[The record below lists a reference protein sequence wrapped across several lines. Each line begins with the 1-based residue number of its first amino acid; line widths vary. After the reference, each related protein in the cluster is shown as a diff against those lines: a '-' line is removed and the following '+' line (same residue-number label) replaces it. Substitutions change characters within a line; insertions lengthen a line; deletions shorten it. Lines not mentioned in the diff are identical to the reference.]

1 MLLCGEI
8 IKFVVNILIIK
19 NLLLMS
25 ITQKYLDELT
35 FKIIG
40 CAIEV
45 HKELGPGLLE
55 SVFEK
60 CFIRELALQNIAY
73 KTQLWVPIEYKGL
86 QLDADLRLDV
96 LVEDLILVELK
107 AIDGLLPVHQA
118 QVLTYMKLLK
128 KPKGVLINF
137 NCTNI
142 FKEGQ
147 KTLVNEY
154 YRALPKE

>member
-1 MLLCGEI
+1 MR
-8 IKFVVNILIIK
+8 
-19 NLLLMS
+19 

-35 FKIIG
+35 YQTIG

-45 HKELGPGLLE
+45 HKQLGPGLIE
-55 SVFEK
+55 SVYAK
-60 CFIRELALQNIAY
+60 CYNRELSIRNINF
-73 KTQLWVPIEYKGL
+73 QPQIWVPIEYKGVN
-86 QLDADLRLDV
+86 LDADLRLDV
-96 LVEDLILVELK
+96 LVDDLILVELK
-107 AIDGLLPVHQA
+107 SVEGVLPVHEA

-147 KTLVNEY
+147 KTFVNDY
-154 YRALPKE
+154 YASLPKE